1 MLTLHTRDLP
11 VPLKGHLPM
20 GSREGTP
27 EPLEADSRRLQ
38 RGTEPWLPVMG
49 EFHFSRYPAA
59 EWREELLKIRAGGI
73 DLLATYLFWN
83 QHEEERGTL
92 RFDGD
97 LDIRRFTELCG
108 ELGLYVSVRIGPW
121 SHGECRNGGFPDWLP
136 GSGCAPRTDDPAYL
150 ALVEPYY
157 TRISHELRGL
167 GYDDGGPIVAVQV
180 ENELYDQPEHLRT
193 LRALAERVGI
203 RAPLWTATG
212 WGAADIPADVLLPL
226 YGGYPEA
233 FWEDAHDG
241 WTREM
246 RRHYFFTP
254 IRDDHAIG
262 ADLRSSAPAGTG
274 PDDRRYP
281 YATCELGGGMAIA
294 YHRRPLVPAADV
306 SSLAL
311 TKLGSG
317 SVWQGYYLYHGCSQ
331 RLGHTVTNQES
342 HDTGYPNDLPVVNY
356 DFQAPLGEYGQ
367 VRPSFHA
374 LRLQHLLIRDSGA
387 DLADM
392 PLHLP
397 DDGPAGLD
405 DRRSLRWS
413 VRADGDRGFL
423 FVNNHQPHETL
434 PDHQSVRF
442 RVHLAKRTVTLPA
455 QEVTVPTGAH
465 FVWPLGYEVG
475 RGVRLEW
482 ASAQPVTR
490 LELDGDPIAV
500 FAATAGIT
508 PQFAL
513 PAGCEVSGPVHTDT
527 DDSGLV
533 VVSVLEPGSRALVTV
548 DGPQGPVHLLVLSE
562 EQALQAQRVSAGGTD
577 RLLLCTEPVL
587 ADGDE
592 LRIHTARDEVDL
604 SVLTSP
610 GDATAARL
618 LAGPGLS
625 APCTDGLFTRWT
637 LAAGTEGADS
647 PPRCGVECVRAEAV
661 VPPARTGGSHDRASA
676 PRDADFDGA
685 AVYRIT
691 VPASVFDADG
701 TDGEVLLRLSY
712 TGDVARAYIGGRLVA
727 DHFWY
732 GPDWEIGLRRFA
744 GEAAEVAGHGIE
756 IRVLPLFPDSK
767 VYVDASVREVLKA
780 ARERASVDHAELVPV
795 RRIALTVAAGAGGAG
810 DE

>member
-1 MLTLHTRDLP
+1 MLTLHTQDLP
-11 VPLKGHLPM
+11 APLKGHLPM
-20 GSREGTP
+20 GSRAGTP
-27 EPLEADSRRLQ
+27 DALEVDSRRLQ

-83 QHEEERGTL
+83 QHEAERGTL

-97 LDIRRFTELCG
+97 LDIRRFVELCG
-108 ELGLYVSVRIGPW
+108 ELGLCVAVRIGPW
-121 SHGECRNGGFPDWLP
+121 SHGECRNGGFPDWLMRTD
-136 GSGCAPRTDDPAYL
+136 CTPRTDDPAYL

-157 TRISHELRGL
+157 TRISRELRGL
-167 GYDDGGPIVAVQV
+167 GHDDGGPIVAVQV
-180 ENELYDQPEHLRT
+180 ENELYDQPDHLRT
-193 LRALAERVGI
+193 LRAVAERVGI

-212 WGAADIPADVLLPL
+212 WGAADLPADVLLPL

-233 FWEDAHDG
+233 FWEDAHEG
-241 WTREM
+241 WAREM

-262 ADLRSSAPAGTG
+262 ADLRPSAPAGTG

-331 RLGHTVTNQES
+331 RLGDGVANQES
-342 HDTGYPNDLPVVNY
+342 HDTGYPNDLPVVTY

-387 DLADM
+387 ELADM
-392 PLHLP
+392 PPHLP
-397 DDGPAGLD
+397 DNGPAGLD
-405 DRRSLRWS
+405 DRTSLRWS
-413 VRADGDRGFL
+413 IRANRGQGFL
-423 FVNNHQPHETL
+423 FVNNHQPHERL
-434 PDHQSVRF
+434 PDHDGVRF
-442 RVHLAKRTVTLPA
+442 RVHLDGRTVTLPTR
-455 QEVTVPTGAH
+455 EVTVPAGAH
-465 FVWPLGYEVG
+465 FAWPLGYDVG

-490 LELDGDPIAV
+490 LDLDGTPVAV
-500 FAATAGIT
+500 FAATAGIA

-513 PAGCEVSGPVHTDT
+513 PVGCEVPGSVHTAAEQDA
-527 DDSGLV
+527 GPV
-533 VVSVLEPGSRALVTV
+533 VVSVPEPGSHAMVAVT
-548 DGPQGPVHLLVLSE
+548 GPQGPVHVLVLSE
-562 EQALQAQRVSAGGTD
+562 EQALRAQRVSIGGTD
-577 RLLLCTEPVL
+577 RLVLCEEPVL
-587 ADGDE
+587 VDGGE
-592 LRIHTARDEVDL
+592 LRIHTARDQVDL
-604 SVLTSP
+604 SVLLPP
-610 GDATAARL
+610 GDAGGAGL

-625 APCTDGLFTRWT
+625 PPRAEGRFTRWT
-637 LAAGTEGADS
+637 LTPGPVAAPAAG
-647 PPRCGVECVRAEAV
+647 PPGCAVECVRAEAV

-685 AVYRIT
+685 AIYRIT
-691 VPASVFDADG
+691 IPPEAFHA
-701 TDGEVLLRLSY
+701 DGEVLLRLSY
-712 TGDVARAYIGGRLVA
+712 TGDVARAYINGELVA

-744 GEAAEVAGHGIE
+744 DAVAEHGVE
-756 IRVLPLFPDSK
+756 IRVLPLPPDSK
-767 VYVDASVREVLKA
+767 VYVDPSVRAGHTA
-780 ARERASVDHAELVPV
+780 ARERASLDGAELVPV
-795 RRIALTVAAGAGGAG
+795 RRIRLTVTAGAG